1 MARLNGLFLIA
12 AALLLAGCPSLPD
25 TQPFTDA
32 TVGLRGAVASSGTAV
47 VAELKRNPVDGMA
60 AQGAGLEKAWQV
72 RTKAMT
78 ALVDYANSLQ
88 AIADSGRKGE
98 ESAQKLA
105 DAATTLV
112 QTLGAANLAAS
123 SAAGLAI
130 DTFKFANGQI
140 ARARAAKSLEAA
152 LAEMQPAIERIAELL
167 AADLTD
173 LDTIVQAAIDAQH
186 DRLERDNQSEI
197 NYRQRLLAARRNLMG
212 KAANQL
218 DQGVNPTALAGGDD
232 LKRTDELL
240 AANEAW
246 RTAYTAQQAAIAE
259 RGRLASEMI
268 GAAQAAFADW
278 TAAHARLLAAVR
290 ARRIPSMAELTDA
303 AKRIRDLVDRYRKL

>member
-1 MARLNGLFLIA
+1 MARLTSVPFLA

-32 TVGLRGAVASSGTAV
+32 TVGLRSAVAASGTAV

-60 AQGAGLEKAWQV
+60 AQGASLEKAWQV
-72 RTKAMT
+72 RTKAMS

-123 SAAGLAI
+123 AGASLAI

-152 LAEMQPAIERIAELL
+152 LAEMQPAIERIAELF

-173 LDTIVQAAIDAQH
+173 LDTLVQTTIDAQR

-197 NYRQRLLAARRNLMG
+197 NYRRRLLAARRSLMA
-212 KAANQL
+212 KAASQL
-218 DQGVNPTALAGGDD
+218 DEQVKPTALAGSDD
-232 LKRTDELL
+232 LKRADELL

-246 RTAYTAQQAAIAE
+246 HTAYAAQQAAIAE
-259 RGRLASEMI
+259 RGRLAAEML

-290 ARRIPSMAELTDA
+290 AKRLPSMAELTAA
-303 AKRIRDLVDRYRKL
+303 AKRIQELVDRYRKL